1 MRGKQAGVTSDRQ
14 WTTGPSECST
24 LGSACCQRRR
34 WDVNRFGL
42 SEGLQG
48 LIKMC
53 LKVRLK
59 VCEGDERLML
69 VRIIRSLLPDCLW
82 IEGRLRGEWF
92 VLVVVVVRLLRSL
105 RSLMGT
111 GSTVL
116 LLITTV
122 SSSSVNRSVGVLTEI
137 GTNLPSILL
146 TVPLLIDRKRSS
158 FVNVGDGSCALLS
171 SFLSNGPFAPMDCDI
186 MEGIRRGSPV

>member
-1 MRGKQAGVTSDRQ
+1 
-14 WTTGPSECST
+14 
-24 LGSACCQRRR
+24 
-34 WDVNRFGL
+34 
-42 SEGLQG
+42 
-48 LIKMC
+48 MC

-137 GTNLPSILL
+137 ENGLPL
-146 TVPLLIDRKRSS
+146 
-158 FVNVGDGSCALLS
+158 
-171 SFLSNGPFAPMDCDI
+171 
-186 MEGIRRGSPV
+186 